1 MEFRELKTFQVVAC
15 FLSFNKAANILHLA
29 QSTVSAQ
36 IRSLENSLG
45 KELFLRSGRTISLTP
60 AGIKLLNY
68 TQRLVNIEKEIQS
81 AIGNLDDKYGILTIK
96 TPQSISTYF
105 FPDLIK
111 EFQLIFPK
119 IGFDIDWC
127 TSFNLVDL
135 FNSGTIDLAF
145 LITDKFKNKNLQ
157 VEELTKIKLVLAVHP
172 KDELLKKKMVTI
184 KDLNNK
190 TLVFAKSDCNY
201 KNILDK
207 ILIQSEV
214 KPDKIIE
221 INSMDAIKKLL
232 VLGNGIAFLPEMAIT
247 EELNN
252 GTLKTLNW
260 SGTDFGAKLIMIWSK
275 EKHISKPLN
284 AFMIMV
290 RKMTQ
295 DYNV

>member
-1 MEFRELKTFQVVAC
+1 
-15 FLSFNKAANILHLA
+15 
-29 QSTVSAQ
+29 
-36 IRSLENSLG
+36 
-45 KELFLRSGRTISLTP
+45 
-60 AGIKLLNY
+60 
-68 TQRLVNIEKEIQS
+68 LVNIEKEIQS
-81 AIGNLDDKYGILTIK
+81 AIGNLDHKYGNFTIK

-145 LITDKFKNKNLQ
+145 LISDKFKDKNLQ
-157 VEELTKIKLVLAVHP
+157 VEELTKIKLVLAVHLQN
-172 KDELLKKKMVTI
+172 ELLEKKNVTI

-207 ILIQSEV
+207 MLIQSEA

-232 VLGNGIAFLPEMAIT
+232 VLGSGIAFLPEMAIT

-252 GTLKTLNW
+252 GSLKTLNW
-260 SGTDFGAKLIMIWSK
+260 SGPNFGAKLIMILSK

-284 AFMIMV
+284 AFMIIV
-290 RKMTQ
+290 RKMMQ
-295 DYNV
+295 NYPV